1 MAGKDPGDR
10 PAADGFA
17 DAPRPGAG
25 FSGPPADGG
34 LSIDRLAQAFAAMMG
49 APEAGPAEV
58 VAVDA
63 SPDLDAAETVEDEAG
78 AVTPLSILEALLF
91 VGLPGG
97 RPLGSR
103 VAAGLMRGVTP
114 AEVDDLARELAGRFR
129 ANNCP
134 YEVVTREDGWV
145 MRLRDD
151 FARLGNVLESR
162 ARMVRLDDE
171 SLEMLALVAW
181 HQPVPRD
188 RLVELGCDARPATLR
203 QLVRRGLLELRRP
216 AEGAAG
222 EPTYHTTSRFLEVF
236 GLTSLDDLPDPA
248 EPPA

>member
-1 MAGKDPGDR
+1 
-10 PAADGFA
+10 
-17 DAPRPGAG
+17 
-25 FSGPPADGG
+25 
-34 LSIDRLAQAFAAMMG
+34 
-49 APEAGPAEV
+49 
-58 VAVDA
+58 
-63 SPDLDAAETVEDEAG
+63 
-78 AVTPLSILEALLF
+78 
-91 VGLPGG
+91 
-97 RPLGSR
+97 
-103 VAAGLMRGVTP
+103 
-114 AEVDDLARELAGRFR
+114 
-129 ANNCP
+129 
-134 YEVVTREDGWV
+134 

-151 FARLGNVLESR
+151 YARLGNVLESR

-216 AEGAAG
+216 ADGAAG
-222 EPTYHTTSRFLEVF
+222 EPTYHTTARFLEVF